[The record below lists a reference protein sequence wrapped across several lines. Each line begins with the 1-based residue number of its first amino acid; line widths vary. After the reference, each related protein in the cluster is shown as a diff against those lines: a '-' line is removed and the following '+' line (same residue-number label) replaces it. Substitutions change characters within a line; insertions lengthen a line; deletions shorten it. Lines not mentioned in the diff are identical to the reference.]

1 MDNLEKVLERLAT
14 SEKLTIV
21 VAREIDGKMRV
32 TSGSWEGEKV
42 FYKDQVLEVRSTKPL
57 SGVSALSEYL
67 RYFRR
72 LVGIT
77 QSPQPQRAHFFAII
91 GQFSARVS
99 TRGRFGRALRR
110 GRD

>member
-42 FYKDQVLEVRSTKPL
+42 FYKDQVLEVRNVDGRLHLARKVRNPNEWDPPIEPYDPYGPGT
-57 SGVSALSEYL
+57 GVSADADLLHE
-67 RYFRR
+67 
-72 LVGIT
+72 LV
-77 QSPQPQRAHFFAII
+77 
-91 GQFSARVS
+91 AR
-99 TRGRFGRALRR
+99 
-110 GRD
+110 